1 MGRCGRYDHV
11 GSSIHV
17 RKAGLDLKRR
27 PWHFA
32 WHPNVGHHFLDKCA
46 ALFSLA

>member
-1 MGRCGRYDHV
+1 M

-17 RKAGLDLKRR
+17 RKAGLDLKTR

-32 WHPNVGHHFLDKCA
+32 WRPNVGDHFLDKCVA
-46 ALFSLA
+46 PLF